1 MDLINLKVDDET
13 IDLTINLLTG
23 EAPGG
28 SWTGA
33 ELLQGQLG
41 SGNDNVT
48 VGMQLYNLFG
58 GAGTDSLTL
67 DYSGALQDGQT
78 ATSIDLD
85 AKRNT
90 STNQIINLSID
101 GSQVIR
107 ISEFESF
114 NVTGTAGDDRILG
127 GDAGNILIGGDGD
140 DLLRGGTGID
150 ILNGGD
156 GDDVLDNAG
165 VGDIVE
171 GGAGMDLINL
181 KVDDETID

>member
-1 MDLINLKVDDET
+1 M
-13 IDLTINLLTG
+13 
-23 EAPGG
+23 
-28 SWTGA
+28 
-33 ELLQGQLG
+33 
-41 SGNDNVT
+41 
-48 VGMQLYNLFG
+48 
-58 GAGTDSLTL
+58 
-67 DYSGALQDGQT
+67 
-78 ATSIDLD
+78 
-85 AKRNT
+85 
-90 STNQIINLSID
+90 IINLSID

-181 KVDDETID
+181 KVDDETIDLTINLLTGEAPGGSWTGAELLQGQLGSGNDNVTVGMQLYNLLGVLVRTA